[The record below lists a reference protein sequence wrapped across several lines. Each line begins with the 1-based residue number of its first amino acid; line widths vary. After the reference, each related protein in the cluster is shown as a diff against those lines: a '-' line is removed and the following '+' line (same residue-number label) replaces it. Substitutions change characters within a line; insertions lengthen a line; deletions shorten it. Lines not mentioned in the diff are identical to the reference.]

1 MKNEMIVVCDFDGTI
16 TKKDTINDFLDNFA
30 DKSWQDVEDDWIAG
44 KISTCDAMELQ
55 FRTIKNITR
64 EKFES
69 FFETVEIDDH
79 FEKFYL
85 FCKEREIKI
94 VIISDG
100 FEYFIRRILNKFS
113 IDDIEIY
120 SNYFEFNSGDF
131 VIGFPHK
138 SANCVRGAGTCKC
151 AFIHKF
157 RNFYKKIIYIGD
169 GASDFCPASEADY
182 LFAKNRLFD
191 YCQTKNIPCI
201 KYTDFEEV
209 LKNDIFNY

>member
-55 FRTIKNITR
+55 FRTIKNITQD
-64 EKFES
+64 KFDN

-85 FCKEREIKI
+85 FCKEKGIKL

-100 FEYFIRRILNKFS
+100 FEYFIRRVLDTLDIN
-113 IDDIEIY
+113 DIEIY
-120 SNYFEFNSGDF
+120 SNHFEFNKGDF
-131 VIGFPHK
+131 IIEFPNK
-138 SANCVRGAGTCKC
+138 STDCVRGAGTCKC
-151 AFIHKF
+151 AFVKKF
-157 RNFYKKIIYIGD
+157 KKSYKKIIYIGD
-169 GASDFCPASEADY
+169 GASDFCPSSKVDL
-182 LFAKNRLFD
+182 LFAKKRLFE
-191 YCQTKNIPCI
+191 YCQNNKIPCI

-209 LKNDIFNY
+209 LKNDIFND